1 LRFPNKTVHQGGFE
15 KTRPAFDRVT
25 FATPITVR
33 TFFVASMTTCLLAAS
48 GRAQDEAS
56 NVSAAGRG
64 LFEKQGCLSCHV
76 VDGKGG
82 AFGPELSWI
91 GVLRDAASLRR
102 SLTDPNAEIHRAFQ
116 TVVIDTRDGQRF
128 EGLALHEDDD
138 SVSVI
143 DANGGR
149 HSFVKRDLKTFRR
162 EQRSVMPSY
171 ATLPPSELDQLV
183 RYLETLRTLW
193 PLEHVE
199 RTRDIAAP
207 SENVEFFDRPER
219 AAEEHT
225 DQLLSAL
232 EIPKGARVADIGA
245 GTGFFTWRLAERV
258 GSAGRVTAV
267 DIQQQ
272 MLDLVSQQV
281 TRHGL
286 SNVDYVL
293 ASEIDPHLAD
303 ASYDL
308 VFIGYAYHEFSTPE
322 EMMRAI
328 RRALKPDGR
337 VFVLEYAQENPTAPA
352 APGHKMAFREL
363 RSEIEPVGF
372 RLIRIFDFLPF
383 QHGLVF
389 VADK

>member
-1 LRFPNKTVHQGGFE
+1 M
-15 KTRPAFDRVT
+15 
-25 FATPITVR
+25 
-33 TFFVASMTTCLLAAS
+33 FVGLTAICLLAAS
-48 GRAQDEAS
+48 LRAQDQAS
-56 NVSAAGRG
+56 TGGKV
-64 LFEKQGCLSCHV
+64 LFEQRGCLSCHV
-76 VDGKGG
+76 VDAKGG

-91 GVLRDAASLRR
+91 GVLRTPASLRQ
-102 SLTDPNAEIHRAFQ
+102 SLTDPDAEIHPAFL
-116 TVVIDTRDGQRF
+116 TGVVETRDGQHV
-128 EGLALHEDDD
+128 EGLVLHEDDSSLSLIARD
-138 SVSVI
+138 
-143 DANGGR
+143 GR
-149 HSFVKRDLKTFRR
+149 HTFIKRELKTFRR

-171 ATLPPSELDQLV
+171 AALPPGELDELV
-183 RYLETLRTLW
+183 AYLQTLRTLW
-193 PLEHVE
+193 PIEHVE

-225 DQLLSAL
+225 DELLTAL
-232 EIPKGARVADIGA
+232 ADVGA
-245 GTGFFTWRLAERV
+245 GSGFFTWRLAERV
-258 GSAGRVTAV
+258 GPSGHVTAV

-272 MLDLVSQQV
+272 MLDLASQEV
-281 TRHGL
+281 KRRGL

-293 ASEIDPHLAD
+293 AGEIDPHLPA

-308 VFIGYAYHEFSTPE
+308 VCIGYAYHEFSAPE

-337 VFVLEYAQENPTAPA
+337 VFVLEYAKENPNAPA
-352 APGHKMAFREL
+352 APQHKMAFREL

-372 RLIRIFDFLPF
+372 RVIRIFDFLPF

>member
-1 LRFPNKTVHQGGFE
+1 M
-15 KTRPAFDRVT
+15 
-25 FATPITVR
+25 TVR
-33 TFFVASMTTCLLAAS
+33 AFAVFASAAICLLATPLLRAQNES
-48 GRAQDEAS
+48 STTGRA
-56 NVSAAGRG
+56 
-64 LFEKQGCLSCHV
+64 LFEKHGCLSCHV
-76 VDGKGG
+76 VDGNGG

-91 GVLRDAASLRR
+91 GVLRSPAALRQ
-102 SLTDPNAEIHRAFQ
+102 SLTDPGAEIHRAFL
-116 TVVIDTRDGQRF
+116 TVVVETRDGQHL
-128 EGLALHEDDD
+128 EGLVLHEDDD
-138 SVSVI
+138 SLSLI
-143 DANGGR
+143 DTNRGR
-149 HSFVKRDLKTFRR
+149 HTFVKRELKTFRR
-162 EQRSVMPSY
+162 ERRSVMPSY
-171 ATLPPSELDQLV
+171 AGLPASELDQLV
-183 RYLETLRTLW
+183 RSLQTLRTLW
-193 PLEHVE
+193 PVEHVE

-207 SENVEFFDRPER
+207 SENAEFFDRPER

-225 DQLLSAL
+225 DELLTAL
-232 EIPKGARVADIGA
+232 TIPEGARVADVGA

-258 GSAGRVTAV
+258 GPSGRVTAV

-272 MLDLVSQQV
+272 MLDLASQQV
-281 TRHGL
+281 KRHGL

-293 ASEIDPHLAD
+293 ASEVDPHLAA

-308 VFIGYAYHEFSTPE
+308 VFIGYAYHEFSVPE

-337 VFVLEYAQENPTAPA
+337 VLVLEYAKENPIAPA
-352 APGHKMAFREL
+352 SPQHKMAFREL

>member
-1 LRFPNKTVHQGGFE
+1 MK
-15 KTRPAFDRVT
+15 
-25 FATPITVR
+25 VR
-33 TFFVASMTTCLLAAS
+33 TLAATFVGLTAICLLVASL
-48 GRAQDEAS
+48 RAQDQAS
-56 NVSAAGRG
+56 TGGQA
-64 LFEKQGCLSCHV
+64 LFERHGCLSCHV
-76 VDGKGG
+76 VDAKGG

-91 GVLRDAASLRR
+91 GVLRTPASLRQ
-102 SLTDPNAEIHRAFQ
+102 SLTHPDAEIHRAFL
-116 TVVIDTRDGQRF
+116 TGVVETRDGQHV
-128 EGLALHEDDD
+128 EGLVLHEDDD
-138 SVSVI
+138 SLSLI
-143 DANGGR
+143 ARDGR
-149 HSFVKRDLKTFRR
+149 HTFIKRELDTFRR

-171 ATLPPSELDQLV
+171 AALPPGELDELV
-183 RYLETLRTLW
+183 AYLQTLRTLW
-193 PLEHVE
+193 PIEHVE

-225 DQLLSAL
+225 DELLTAL
-232 EIPKGARVADIGA
+232 AIPKGARVADLGA

-258 GSAGRVTAV
+258 GPSGHVTAV

-272 MLDLVSQQV
+272 MLDLASQQV
-281 TRHGL
+281 KRRGL

-293 ASEIDPHLAD
+293 AGEVDPHLPA

-308 VFIGYAYHEFSTPE
+308 VFIGYAYHEFSAPE

-337 VFVLEYAQENPTAPA
+337 VFVLEYAQENPNAPA
-352 APGHKMAFREL
+352 APQHKMAFREL

-372 RLIRIFDFLPF
+372 RVTRILDFLPF

>member
-1 LRFPNKTVHQGGFE
+1 M
-15 KTRPAFDRVT
+15 
-25 FATPITVR
+25 
-33 TFFVASMTTCLLAAS
+33 FVGLTAICLLAAS
-48 GRAQDEAS
+48 VRAQDQAS
-56 NVSAAGRG
+56 MSGKVS
-64 LFEKQGCLSCHV
+64 FEKHDCLSCHV

-91 GVLRDAASLRR
+91 GVLRSQASLRR
-102 SLTDPNAEIHRAFQ
+102 SLTDPDAEIHRVFL
-116 TVVIDTRDGQRF
+116 TCVVETRDSQHF
-128 EGLALHEDDD
+128 EGLVLHEDDD
-138 SVSVI
+138 SLSLI
-143 DANGGR
+143 AKDGR
-149 HSFVKRDLKTFRR
+149 HTFEKRELKTFRR

-171 ATLPPSELDQLV
+171 ARLAASELDQLV
-183 RYLETLRTLW
+183 AYLQTLRTLW
-193 PLEHVE
+193 PAEHVE

-219 AAEEHT
+219 AVEEHT
-225 DQLLSAL
+225 DELLTAL
-232 EIPKGARVADIGA
+232 AVPEGARVADVGA

-258 GSAGRVTAV
+258 GPSGRVTAV

-272 MLDLVSQQV
+272 MLDLASQQV
-281 TRHGL
+281 KRRGL

-293 ASEIDPHLAD
+293 ASEMDPHLPA

-308 VFIGYAYHEFSTPE
+308 VFIGFAYHEFSAPE

-337 VFVLEYAQENPTAPA
+337 VFVLEYAKENPTAPA
-352 APGHKMAFREL
+352 APQHKMAFREL